1 MENGAG
7 GSRGNAA
14 PACFCVTYVD
24 GVRVLIPDNVG
35 LVAQAGGFTFPAD
48 EAQRAAVN
56 VARQVDHYRRVR
68 RQARRMPEL
77 AAVVG
82 GEDALVDLIYGDIDE
97 FGRVLEGAP
106 ITPGVYATY
115 VPN

>member
-1 MENGAG
+1 VRYSFPPKKKQEPREERVGNGK
-7 GSRGNAA
+7 RRWWQ
-14 PACFCVTYVD
+14 P
-24 GVRVLIPDNVG
+24 R
-35 LVAQAGGFTFPAD
+35 D
-48 EAQRAAVN
+48 EAPRAAVK

-68 RQARRMPEL
+68 CQARRMPEL